1 MTIHIIQYGRPFCRL
16 VEGDYANIQDAVTV
30 VDPQA
35 RFKRARVPAYVAAR
49 IPDRVSL
56 YDYAER
62 SFPYGLLED
71 VEDNL
76 RKRGIVYKVIGRPKL
91 GTMRFPSAWRM
102 HPRSSASFM
111 SRIRISPVASGS
123 VSCATTPTSAILTTT
138 AGCHSFDALP
148 NTSTRSPTANT
159 SGCLAG
165 AHLSNGSPHTPPHRV
180 HSARC
185 VAFMAATI
193 ASASWRVNAMSKN
206 VHRRRSDPSIGV
218 AVMRDLW

>member
-1 MTIHIIQYGRPFCRL
+1 VTIHIIQYGRPFCRL

-76 RKRGIVYKVIGRPKL
+76 RKRGIVYK
-91 GTMRFPSAWRM
+91 TENQAE
-102 HPRSSASFM
+102 H
-111 SRIRISPVASGS
+111 
-123 VSCATTPTSAILTTT
+123 
-138 AGCHSFDALP
+138 DAP
-148 NTSTRSPTANT
+148 Q
-159 SGCLAG
+159 
-165 AHLSNGSPHTPPHRV
+165 
-180 HSARC
+180 
-185 VAFMAATI
+185 
-193 ASASWRVNAMSKN
+193 
-206 VHRRRSDPSIGV
+206 
-218 AVMRDLW
+218 